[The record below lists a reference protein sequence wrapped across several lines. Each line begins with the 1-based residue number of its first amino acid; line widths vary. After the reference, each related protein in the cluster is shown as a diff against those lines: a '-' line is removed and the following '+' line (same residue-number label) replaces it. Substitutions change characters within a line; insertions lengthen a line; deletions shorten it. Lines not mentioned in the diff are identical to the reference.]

1 MTNQEIIEKINTLMS
16 ENENFCDLLLAL
28 KNFNR
33 EYKKS
38 NFYKKTR
45 ISLNRL
51 VRQYRTYSFTNLDEI
66 FDHIQEKINNLDLS
80 NIENIVDTLGFN
92 TDREIEDLNSS
103 WNGLKDLVSMIAG
116 KATPEDNE

>member
-28 KNFNR
+28 KNFNK

-51 VRQYRTYSFTNLDEI
+51 VRQYRAYSFTNLDEI
-66 FDHIQEKINNLDLS
+66 FDRVQEKINNLDLS
-80 NIENIVDTLGFN
+80 NVQNIVDTLGFN

-103 WNGLKDLVSMIAG
+103 WNGLKDLVSMVAG
-116 KATPEDNE
+116 KTTPEDNK

>member
-28 KNFNR
+28 KNFNK

-45 ISLNRL
+45 ISLNCL
-51 VRQYRTYSFTNLDEI
+51 VKQYRTYSFTNLDGI
-66 FDHIQEKINNLDLS
+66 FDRIQEKINNLDFS
-80 NIENIVDTLGFN
+80 NIQNIVDTLGFN

-116 KATPEDNE
+116 KATSEDNE

>member
-28 KNFNR
+28 KDFNK

-38 NFYKKTR
+38 DFYKKTR

-51 VRQYRTYSFTNLDEI
+51 VKQYRAYSFTNLDEI
-66 FDHIQEKINNLDLS
+66 FDRVQEKINNLDLS
-80 NIENIVDTLGFN
+80 NVQNIVDTLGFN

-103 WNGLKDLVSMIAG
+103 WNGLKDLVSMVAG
-116 KATPEDNE
+116 KTTPEDNK

>member
-16 ENENFCDLLLAL
+16 ENENFCDLRLAL
-28 KNFNR
+28 KDFNK

-38 NFYKKTR
+38 DFYKKTR

-51 VRQYRTYSFTNLDEI
+51 VRQYRAYSFTNLDEI
-66 FDHIQEKINNLDLS
+66 FDRVQEKINNLDLS
-80 NIENIVDTLGFN
+80 NIQNIVDTLGFN

-103 WNGLKDLVSMIAG
+103 WNGLKDLVSMVAG
-116 KATPEDNE
+116 KTTPEDNK

>member
-28 KNFNR
+28 KNFNK

-38 NFYKKTR
+38 DFYKKTR

-51 VRQYRTYSFTNLDEI
+51 VRQYRAYSFTNLDEI
-66 FDHIQEKINNLDLS
+66 FDRVQEKINNLDLS
-80 NIENIVDTLGFN
+80 NVQNIVDTLGFN

-103 WNGLKDLVSMIAG
+103 WNGLKDLVSMVAG
-116 KATPEDNE
+116 KTTPEDNE

>member
-28 KNFNR
+28 KDFNK

-38 NFYKKTR
+38 DFYKKTR

-51 VRQYRTYSFTNLDEI
+51 VRQYRAYSFTNLDEI
-66 FDHIQEKINNLDLS
+66 FDRVQEKINNLDLS
-80 NIENIVDTLGFN
+80 NVQNIVDTLGFN

-103 WNGLKDLVSMIAG
+103 WNGLKDLVSMVAG
-116 KATPEDNE
+116 KTTPEDNK

>member
-1 MTNQEIIEKINTLMS
+1 MTNQEIIEKIDTLMS

-28 KNFNR
+28 KDFNK

-38 NFYKKTR
+38 DFYKKTR

-51 VRQYRTYSFTNLDEI
+51 VRQYRAYSFTNLDEI
-66 FDHIQEKINNLDLS
+66 FDRVQEKINNLDLS
-80 NIENIVDTLGFN
+80 NVQNIVDTLGFN

-103 WNGLKDLVSMIAG
+103 WNGLKDLVSMVSG
-116 KATPEDNE
+116 KTTPEDNK

>member
-28 KNFNR
+28 KDFNK

-51 VRQYRTYSFTNLDEI
+51 VRQYRAYSFTNLDEI
-66 FDHIQEKINNLDLS
+66 FDRVQEKINNLDLS
-80 NIENIVDTLGFN
+80 NVQNIVDTLGFN

-103 WNGLKDLVSMIAG
+103 WNGLKDLVSMVAG
-116 KATPEDNE
+116 KTTPEDNK

>member
-66 FDHIQEKINNLDLS
+66 FDRIQEKINNLDLS
-80 NIENIVDTLGFN
+80 NVQNIVDTLGFN

-103 WNGLKDLVSMIAG
+103 WNGLKDLVSMITG

>member
-28 KNFNR
+28 KNFSK

-38 NFYKKTR
+38 DFYKKTR

-51 VRQYRTYSFTNLDEI
+51 VRQYRAYSFTNLDEI
-66 FDHIQEKINNLDLS
+66 FDRVQEKINNLDLS
-80 NIENIVDTLGFN
+80 NVQNIVDTLGFN

-103 WNGLKDLVSMIAG
+103 WNGLKDLVSMVAG
-116 KATPEDNE
+116 KTTPEDNK

>member
-28 KNFNR
+28 KNFNK

-38 NFYKKTR
+38 DFYKKTR

-51 VRQYRTYSFTNLDEI
+51 VRQYRAYSFTNLDEI
-66 FDHIQEKINNLDLS
+66 FDRVQEKINNLDLS
-80 NIENIVDTLGFN
+80 NVQNIVDTLGFN

-103 WNGLKDLVSMIAG
+103 WNDLKDLVSMVAG
-116 KATPEDNE
+116 KTTPEDNK

>member
-28 KNFNR
+28 KDFNK

-38 NFYKKTR
+38 DFYKKTR

-51 VRQYRTYSFTNLDEI
+51 VRQYRAYSFTNLDEI
-66 FDHIQEKINNLDLS
+66 FDRVQEKINNLDLS
-80 NIENIVDTLGFN
+80 NVQNIVDTLGFN

-103 WNGLKDLVSMIAG
+103 WNGLKDLVSMVSG
-116 KATPEDNE
+116 KTAPEDNK

>member
-28 KNFNR
+28 KNFNK

-38 NFYKKTR
+38 DFYKKTR

-51 VRQYRTYSFTNLDEI
+51 VRQYRAYSFTNLDEI
-66 FDHIQEKINNLDLS
+66 FDRIQEKINNLDLS
-80 NIENIVDTLGFN
+80 NVQNIVDTLGFN

-103 WNGLKDLVSMIAG
+103 WNGLKDLVSMVAG
-116 KATPEDNE
+116 KTTPEDNK

>member
-28 KNFNR
+28 KNFNK

-38 NFYKKTR
+38 DFYKKTR

-51 VRQYRTYSFTNLDEI
+51 VRQYRAYSFTNLDEI
-66 FDHIQEKINNLDLS
+66 FGRVQEKINNLDLS
-80 NIENIVDTLGFN
+80 NVQNIVDTLGFN

-103 WNGLKDLVSMIAG
+103 WNGLKDLVSMVAG
-116 KATPEDNE
+116 KTTPEDNK